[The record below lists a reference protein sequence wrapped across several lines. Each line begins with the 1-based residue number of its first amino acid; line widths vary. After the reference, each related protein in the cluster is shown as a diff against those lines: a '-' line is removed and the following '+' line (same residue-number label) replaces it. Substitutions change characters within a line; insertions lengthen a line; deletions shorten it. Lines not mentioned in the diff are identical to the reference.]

1 MYTIFSCPKD
11 FTSLFGIIQR
21 NAIHSW
27 LKLSSKPKI
36 ILFGNFEEN
45 ILKEFDSEN
54 IVFLSID
61 DVNEYETPFINK
73 IFEKAIQ
80 NSTTDTLCYVNSDII
95 LFDDFSNTINILEK
109 RKKFFGVGRR
119 YNVDLKKLIKFENK
133 NDFQNKFLKNIIID
147 KYFGSDYFI
156 FNKNQIKNI
165 PSFLIGR
172 TCWDNWLM
180 YYASKNKL
188 DLTDCTNDIFCVHQK
203 HDYSH
208 IKTDTK
214 NHYKGIERDYNLRQ
228 LGGLD
233 KVYHIRDCKFILK
246 NKEIKKNYSISI
258 LFHKIL
264 RKTMLLYMKE
274 KIHRVLIN
282 KSKL

>member
-95 LFDDFSNTINILEK
+95 LFDDFSNAINILEK
-109 RKKFFGVGRR
+109 KKKFFGVGRR
-119 YNVDLKKLIKFENK
+119 FNVDLKELIKFENK
-133 NDFQNKFLKNIIID
+133 NDFQNKFLKNIKID
-147 KYFGSDYFI
+147 KYVGSDYFI

-180 YYASKNKL
+180 YYANKNKL
-188 DLTDCTNDIFCVHQK
+188 DLIDCTNDVFCVHQK

-208 IKTDTK
+208 IKTSK
-214 NHYKGIERDYNLRQ
+214 INHYKGIERGYNFKQ

-233 KVYHIRDCKFILK
+233 KIYDIRDCNFILK
-246 NKEIKKNYSISI
+246 RDTIKRNYSIKII
-258 LFHKIL
+258 LHKIL
-264 RKTMLLYMKE
+264 RK
-274 KIHRVLIN
+274 
-282 KSKL
+282 SKFLFLQEYIYQYFKN

>member
-27 LKLSSKPKI
+27 LKLSIKPKI
-36 ILFGNFEEN
+36 ILFGNFEEK
-45 ILKEFDSEN
+45 ILKEFDSVN

-61 DVNEYETPFINK
+61 DLNEYETPYINK

-95 LFDDFSNTINILEK
+95 LFDDFSNAINILER
-109 RKKFFGVGRR
+109 RKKFFGVGMR
-119 YNVDLKKLIKFENK
+119 YNVGLTELIEFEDKK
-133 NDFQNKFLKNIIID
+133 DFQNKFLKHIKID
-147 KYFGSDYFI
+147 TYTGSDYFV

-188 DLTDCTNDIFCVHQK
+188 NLIDCTSDVFCVHQK

-208 IKTDTK
+208 IKTSK
-214 NHYKGIERDYNLRQ
+214 INHYKGIERDYNFKQ

-233 KVYHIRDCKFILK
+233 KIYDIRDCDFIL
-246 NKEIKKNYSISI
+246 NRGIIKRNYSINI
-258 LFHKIL
+258 IFHKIL
-264 RKTMLLYMKE
+264 RKLKLLLLKE
-274 KIHRVLIN
+274 KIYQYFKN
-282 KSKL
+282 